1 MQNDA
6 DEYVCVLYVC
16 IPIKIVV
23 MKLLKLLKVVTGVV
37 LLINSLIISLVL
49 LYSLMFSSYKLIGI
63 KSGYFSLVGRLLFKE
78 NASFSIFLGLT
89 AIAGVIVLSSIKEK
103 E

>member
-1 MQNDA
+1 
-6 DEYVCVLYVC
+6 
-16 IPIKIVV
+16 
-23 MKLLKLLKVVTGVV
+23 MKLLNLLKIVTGVV
-37 LLINSLIISLVL
+37 LLINSLIISLVF

-63 KSGYFSLVGRLLFKE
+63 KNGYFSLVGRLLFKE
-78 NASFSIFLGLT
+78 NTSFSIFLGLT

>member
-1 MQNDA
+1 
-6 DEYVCVLYVC
+6 
-16 IPIKIVV
+16 
-23 MKLLKLLKVVTGVV
+23 MKLLNLLKIVTAVV
-37 LLINSLIISLVL
+37 LLINSLIISLVF

-63 KSGYFSLVGRLLFKE
+63 KNGYFSLVGRLLFKE
-78 NASFSIFLGLT
+78 NTSFSIFLGLT